1 MPDISQPALVIDDFA
16 TMARIMKGIVS
27 QLGFAD
33 VDTCQSGEAA
43 LAQLKL
49 RGYGLILCD
58 LEMESMSGA
67 EFAVHARA
75 KPYLVRCPIVLT
87 TASRERAAQCVRD
100 GIHDVVDGFILK
112 PFKAE
117 DLQTKLSE
125 IDNRRRARKQKLEQE
140 PLLSHT
146 KEAAVGA

>member
-16 TMARIMKGIVS
+16 TMARIMRGIVN

-43 LAQLKL
+43 LAQLNL
-49 RGYGLILCD
+49 RRYGLILCD
-58 LEMESMSGA
+58 LELQSMSGA

-75 KPYLVRCPIVLT
+75 QPYLVRCPIVLT

-117 DLQTKLSE
+117 DLQIKLSD
-125 IDNRRRARKQKLEQE
+125 IDNRRRAKTQKVEQE
-140 PLLSHT
+140 PLLLGS
-146 KEAAVGA
+146 KEGGGDA

>member
-16 TMARIMKGIVS
+16 TMARIMRGIIN

-43 LAQLKL
+43 LAQLNL
-49 RGYGLILCD
+49 RRYGLILCD
-58 LEMESMSGA
+58 LEMQSMSGA

-75 KPYLVRCPIVLT
+75 QPYLVRCPIVLT

-117 DLQTKLSE
+117 DLQIKLSE
-125 IDNRRRARKQKLEQE
+125 IDERLRAKMQKLEQ
-140 PLLSHT
+140 
-146 KEAAVGA
+146 GALVPRPKIAGA